1 MERYS
6 LQEAQ
11 DQLQRLI
18 NDAQQGK
25 TVLILDEN
33 KQAVQLVPVSTTPK
47 PRKAGSARGLVK
59 IAADFDAPLPDF
71 NEYMG

>member
-11 DQLQRLI
+11 DQLPRLI
-18 NDAQQGK
+18 NEARQGK

-33 KQAVQLVPVSTTPK
+33 KQAVQLIPVSTTQK

-59 IAADFDAPLPDF
+59 LAADFDGPLSDF
-71 NEYMG
+71 NEYME